1 MSGTDQSPVQW
12 SESDF
17 LEHAVIEAFAPSDS
31 DLNLQELIENWD
43 GNGASASTSIVPFIE
58 QRQFLLLGSFPPPRY
73 GHYGLEPNLIILR

>member
-1 MSGTDQSPVQW
+1 MSGTDQNLVQW

-43 GNGASASTSIVPFIE
+43 GNGATASTSIVPFVE
-58 QRQFLLLGSFPPPRY
+58 QRQFILLGSSPSCCNYRD
-73 GHYGLEPNLIILR
+73 LEPNLILPR